1 MIRPRRR
8 STLASRCPRSPPCC
22 SHRPSGDLPGRNG
35 RITFMREDA
44 NGHWQVWVADPD
56 LGHARQ
62 FTDFDASSGWSAWSP
77 DGSRFLF
84 DSDVTDPD
92 HDNDPF
98 INDLFTIKPDGTGLR
113 KLTDSVGYA
122 GGAGAWSPDGSGIVF
137 EADRGDYPAQAG
149 IYVMNSKDGSN
160 VRRLTSLPAGV
171 DWDGAPSSR
180 PTAADPFT
188 RYTPDGAAVHIMRL
202 DGSGLRRVT
211 PWELNANDADWSPD
225 GTQIVFEAYPEAFP
239 RGSAWIVGTDGR
251 GLENL
256 TPTPTMDGARDGYSD
271 PVFSPDGKQ
280 IMLLHGLFYPD
291 GRITAGLATM
301 RRDGSHLQYVATGW
315 GWSTRPTGVR
325 QCETLNQPL
334 ERGSLA
340 GTASRVGPR

>member
-1 MIRPRRR
+1 MNRPRRKIA
-8 STLASRCPRSPPCC
+8 TGLALASLAALLLAQSAAATF
-22 SHRPSGDLPGRNG
+22 PGRNG
-35 RITFMREDA
+35 QITFMREDA
-44 NGHWQVWVADPD
+44 NGHWQVWVADAN
-56 LGHARQ
+56 LRNARQ
-62 FTDFDASSGWSAWSP
+62 LTDFDASSGWSAWSP
-77 DGSRFLF
+77 DGSRILF

-122 GGAGAWSPDGSGIVF
+122 GGAGAWSPDGRLIVF

-171 DWDGAPSSR
+171 DWDGAPKFSPDGR
-180 PTAADPFT
+180 RILFT

-301 RRDGSHLQYVATGW
+301 HRDGSHLRYVSDGLGIEHQVDW
-315 GWSTRPTGVR
+315 GPAVRP
-325 QCETLNQPL
+325 
-334 ERGSLA
+334 
-340 GTASRVGPR
+340 